1 MEEGNTDREP
11 PASGRCSVP
20 QGRLAFWICLNA
32 PGVSADR
39 RACSARGGRRGRCS
53 WATLQGPRS
62 AEQLCD
68 VGQVSQPRW
77 ASVSPSTSGGCEI

>member
-11 PASGRCSVP
+11 PASERCSVP

-32 PGVSADR
+32 PGVSADCP
-39 RACSARGGRRGRCS
+39 AWSARGGRRGRCS
-53 WATLQGPRS
+53 PATLQGPRS

-68 VGQVSQPRW
+68 VEQVSLPRW
-77 ASVSPSTSGGCEI
+77 ASVSPSTSAGCEI

>member
-11 PASGRCSVP
+11 PASERCSVP

-39 RACSARGGRRGRCS
+39 PARSARGGRRGRCS
-53 WATLQGPRS
+53 PQGPQTHDKGTDSTVRRVS
-62 AEQLCD
+62 YRN
-68 VGQVSQPRW
+68 VGTIR
-77 ASVSPSTSGGCEI
+77 